1 MMITMLLKRL
11 LCLLSILFMVS
22 GCGIFNKPEPTITP
36 FILQTVIAV
45 PVDSDNLKYVECPF
59 EEVED
64 IPREARADIRCA
76 NLTVPEDWQQPN
88 GPKIKL
94 AVAIVKTANTE
105 PKPDP
110 ILVMIG
116 NPGYGSYIAYV
127 LPYIFENIFA
137 QRDLII
143 VDQRGTGFSDPSIEC
158 TEISNL
164 SIASNAN
171 LTVQEANDLL
181 VEASRTCFNK
191 VKAEGINLSD
201 YTTTAEAADLDYLRQ
216 VLGISK
222 WNIYSVLD
230 GSRLALTM
238 MREYPQ
244 VIRSVVLDSPVPLQ
258 ANPVTEWGTNVERT
272 FERFFN
278 RCAGDVQCAKYYP
291 DLEETFYTLLD
302 QLDGEPIVFDVANQN
317 SGERFKVSLDSE
329 RMITLFLLLLNTVN
343 DRESLPEVPRM
354 VYQLRD
360 GKTEVVKQLMGRLP
374 QEVLPSSAMDF
385 WMDCNEESHFTTL
398 EQVRTANANINP
410 HLQEYFDAQAE
421 GGFRACEEWKAPGV
435 SDSENQP
442 VASGIPTLLLAGEYD
457 WTEPPEWA
465 EIAAQTLRN
474 STVVEFPAIGQIVYA
489 SSQWS
494 VCSHQIVEAFLETPA
509 VKPDTS
515 CASAPFKITWIT
527 LP

>member
-1 MMITMLLKRL
+1 MLSMRLKRL
-11 LCLLSILFMVS
+11 LCLWSLLFLAS
-22 GCGIFNKPEPTITP
+22 GCGIFNKPEPTIP
-36 FILQTVIAV
+36 PLIPETVIAI
-45 PVDSDNLKYVECPF
+45 PVEPDDLQYVECPF
-59 EEVED
+59 EDSEN
-64 IPREARADIRCA
+64 IPQEARADIRCA

-171 LTVQEANDLL
+171 LSLQEANDRL
-181 VEASRTCFNK
+181 VEASRTCFTK
-191 VKAEGINLSD
+191 VKASGINLSD

-222 WNIYSVLD
+222 WNIYSVLN

-258 ANPVTEWGTNVERT
+258 VNPTTEWGTNVEKT

-291 DLEETFYTLLD
+291 DLKETFYVLLD
-302 QLDGEPIVFDVANQN
+302 QLDAEPIVFDVANQN
-317 SGERFKVSLDSE
+317 SGERYKVSLDSE

-360 GKTEVVKQLMGRLP
+360 GKTEAVKQLMGRLP
-374 QEVLPSSAMDF
+374 QDVLPSSAMDF
-385 WMDCNEESHFTTL
+385 WMNCNEELHFTTL
-398 EQVRTANANINP
+398 EQVRTSNANINP
-410 HLQEYFDAQAE
+410 HLREYFDAQAE

-457 WTEPPEWA
+457 WNEPPEWA
-465 EIAAQTLRN
+465 KLTAQTLRN

-494 VCSHQIVEAFLETPA
+494 VCSHQIVEAFLETSA